1 MSAKDYLA
9 KAQEIREV
17 AATVNNEVLRE
28 ELLATAQ
35 KFERLALSIDAPLV
49 LKSDQADFIPGE
61 DRPSAAS
68 SPEGDQA
75 EADAS

>member
-1 MSAKDYLA
+1 MSARDYLA
-9 KAQEIREV
+9 KAQEIRGV
-17 AATVNNEVLRE
+17 AATVINEALRD

-35 KFERLALSIDAPLV
+35 KFERLALSFDVPLAF
-49 LKSDQADFIPGE
+49 KPDQAEFIPGA

-75 EADAS
+75 EGDAA